1 MRGLLATAYA
11 AGSALFIRLAR
22 RALRKSE
29 RHSARA
35 EWCSK
40 RATELDPIGIDRR
53 QGGAPSTDRSTE
65 KPHE

>member
-1 MRGLLATAYA
+1 MRGLLATAYT
-11 AGSALFIRLAR
+11 AGFALFMKLAK

-40 RATELDPIGIDRR
+40 RASDLNPAAPKPNPGDR
-53 QGGAPSTDRSTE
+53 
-65 KPHE
+65 HE

>member
-11 AGSALFIRLAR
+11 IGFALFMKLAK
-22 RALRKSE
+22 RALRRSE

-40 RATELDPIGIDRR
+40 RASDLNPA
-53 QGGAPSTDRSTE
+53 AP
-65 KPHE
+65 KPTPGDSHE

>member
-1 MRGLLATAYA
+1 MRGLLATVYA
-11 AGSALFIRLAR
+11 FASALFARLAR

-40 RATELDPIGIDRR
+40 RASDLNPAAPKPNPGDR
-53 QGGAPSTDRSTE
+53 
-65 KPHE
+65 HE